1 MTVSITRHLVQTRF
15 GQIHCRQAGAS
26 TSPAIVA
33 LHINQQSS
41 ALFVELMRALAPS
54 TNIVAMDY
62 PSHGM
67 SDHVDGRPSITDYA
81 ECAVAVMDKLG
92 ARTFTS
98 LGEATGAAVA
108 VELGIRYPDR
118 VEGVVML
125 NCPYYSDQRQAEQ
138 AHQSLKVDLRPA
150 DASGFPLT
158 RTLEFVTT
166 RDPTHAPLRPDQSW
180 MDRINVA
187 QIEVGRHRWQA
198 LDALHDYDI
207 GAALQQLD
215 RDALLLMGE
224 HFHYTSQ
231 LETYRRLL
239 RKLVAAEVVAGA
251 RFGMA
256 WEKAAEVATHV
267 NRFLTRN
274 K

>member
-1 MTVSITRHLVQTRF
+1 MTTSITRHLVPTRF
-15 GQIHCRQAGAS
+15 GQIHCRQAGLR

-41 ALFVELMRALAPS
+41 ALFIELMQALAP
-54 TNIVAMDY
+54 TANIVAMDY

-67 SDHVDGRPSITDYA
+67 SDHIDAQPSITDYA
-81 ECAVAVMDKLG
+81 ECAADIMDRLG
-92 ARTFTS
+92 ARNFTS

-108 VELGIRYPDR
+108 IELGIRYPDR
-118 VEGVVML
+118 VSGVVML
-125 NCPYYSDQRQAEQ
+125 NCPYYADRRQADQ
-138 AHQSLKVDLRPA
+138 AHQGLKVNLRPA
-150 DASGFPLT
+150 DASGFPMT
-158 RTLEFVTT
+158 RTLEFVTSM
-166 RDPTHAPLRPDQSW
+166 DPTHAPLHPDQSW

-207 GAALQQLD
+207 GAALQKLD

-224 HFHYTSQ
+224 HFHYTAQ
-231 LETYRRLL
+231 LETYKRFLRR
-239 RKLVAAEVVAGA
+239 LVAAEVVPHA

-256 WEKAAEVATHV
+256 WEKPAEIAAHV
-267 NRFLTRN
+267 NRFLARG